1 MNKMKIL
8 PIFILSI
15 GLLDF
20 FPVSA
25 ESKAV
30 YLPTFVPPLPRP
42 DTAAR
47 VDNRLVKGP
56 VRGPYDYQVRKLNNA
71 MQWQRSHISLIRGVY
86 SRDSAAEDGL
96 PGTSIKFGENRADGK
111 SSIQYNLCKN
121 VYYFVHDQF
130 PH

>member
-20 FPVSA
+20 HLVSA

-71 MQWQRSHISLIRGVY
+71 MQWQSSHIVLIRGVY

-96 PGTSIKFGENRADGK
+96 PGTSIKFGENRADRM
-111 SSIQYNLCKN
+111 SSRAP
-121 VYYFVHDQF
+121 V
-130 PH
+130 

>member
-8 PIFILSI
+8 PIFILTI
-15 GLLDF
+15 CLLDF
-20 FPVSA
+20 HLVSG

-42 DTAAR
+42 STAAR

-71 MQWQRSHISLIRGVY
+71 MAKFSYCSNQGGLQQGFSGRGW
-86 SRDSAAEDGL
+86 AARYIDQVW
-96 PGTSIKFGENRADGK
+96 GEQ
-111 SSIQYNLCKN
+111 S
-121 VYYFVHDQF
+121 
-130 PH
+130 

>member
-20 FPVSA
+20 HLVSA

-56 VRGPYDYQVRKLNNA
+56 VRGRYEYQVRKLNNA
-71 MQWQRSHISLIRGVY
+71 MMQCQSSHIVLNRGVF
-86 SRDSAAEDGL
+86 SRDSAEEDGL
-96 PGTSIKFGENRADGK
+96 PGTSIKFGENRADRM
-111 SSIQYNLCKN
+111 SSRAP
-121 VYYFVHDQF
+121 V
-130 PH
+130 